1 MTQTTN
7 YGFNIVEGTD
17 LVNPLTQL
25 NPNFTALD
33 ADLKAIADLTIDN
46 ATCIKTGTV
55 HAVTR
60 TNQNANVFR
69 FTATGNWNTGDTMT
83 VDGALVS
90 IFTSDGSAP
99 SDGCFIINTE
109 VLAAIQGSR
118 VTIYVSSTDATNVS
132 FNDASVSFTASN
144 VQGAINALNNAS
156 NIVYAPGVSVK
167 DNLDGLNDFHEIN
180 EGSGMFWRYCSK
192 PNGLT
197 DVYFITSSTRNIQN
211 NIGGQYS
218 TKLSRA
224 LPTVIA
230 NLFGTVVFADMHV
243 IQNDGM
249 VSAALAEL
257 SNSSL
262 VYRLWS
268 PVSGTYDVII
278 LLHFVLK
285 A

>member
-33 ADLKAIADLTIDN
+33 ADLKAVADLTIDN

-60 TNQNANVFR
+60 TNQNAKVFR

-83 VDGALVS
+83 VDGAIVS
-90 IFTSDGSAP
+90 VFTTDGSAP

-109 VLAAIQGSR
+109 VLAVIQGSR
-118 VTIYVSSTDATNVS
+118 VTLFVSSTDATNVA
-132 FNDASVSFTASN
+132 FNDANVSFTTSN
-144 VQGAINALNNAS
+144 VQRAIDLLNNAS
-156 NIVYAPGVSVK
+156 NIVYTPGVSVK
-167 DNLDGLNDFHEIN
+167 NNLDGLNDFHEIS
-180 EGSGMFWRYCSK
+180 EGGGMFWRYCSK

-197 DVYFITSSTRNIQN
+197 DVYWITTASRNIQN
-211 NIGGQYS
+211 NIGGQYT

-224 LPTVIA
+224 LPSAIA

-243 IQNDGM
+243 LENDGM
-249 VSAALAEL
+249 VSAHLAEL
-257 SNSSL
+257 TNSSL
-262 VYRLWS
+262 VYRLWA
-268 PVSGTYDVII
+268 PVSNTYNVTIM
-278 LLHFVLK
+278 LHFVLK